1 MNWKIWGPLSFTI
14 ILFTVASAIKLFT
27 FNEST
32 FYVALAPE
40 LSLWAT
46 GVFFSFAVSEQVLFG
61 VRTECDTRQ
70 RPGSQ
75 TIEVTFRVA
84 MPGQPLFSPRFMYLF
99 IFCMALW
106 ILNIL
111 LSGKADALI
120 KAEGGIGVGAGSLV
134 LLSTALAAFSVGL
147 ALRSMREVG

>member
-1 MNWKIWGPLSFTI
+1 
-14 ILFTVASAIKLFT
+14 
-27 FNEST
+27 
-32 FYVALAPE
+32 
-40 LSLWAT
+40 
-46 GVFFSFAVSEQVLFG
+46 
-61 VRTECDTRQ
+61 
-70 RPGSQ
+70 
-75 TIEVTFRVA
+75 
-84 MPGQPLFSPRFMYLF
+84 
-99 IFCMALW
+99 MALW